1 MAPRGH
7 VLSPSAALLLGL
19 VLYLI
24 PVIFPAQEEIT

>member
-7 VLSPSAALLLGL
+7 VMSPSAALLLGL

-24 PVIFPAQEEIT
+24 PIITKEKT

>member
-24 PVIFPAQEEIT
+24 PIITKEKT